1 MKIKSLFNI
10 RNLKNTINKYGY
22 NYNYLDLLV
31 QTLGIIA
38 TIEIIAYLTKLEGRY
53 LIILFILGLIIV
65 PYVIVALFTF
75 DYEVKRFQLLSDY
88 LSNAIPIFLQKSK
101 IIFTLNELSILTN
114 GKMKECVDKAINYLS
129 TVKNDPN
136 IFENS
141 LKIIFDEYPNS
152 RVKAINDFL
161 VNVEKT
167 NSLDYKLVAE
177 NLYDDVETWIKR
189 NYLFQK
195 DIKDKRTKLIG
206 LCLLSLVMNIIFI
219 YIYSSDTFFKDF
231 IYSPLFQCSNTIFIA
246 LILIITTIILTKM
259 NAKWLIDDLE
269 NQKDEI
275 AKKRYLR
282 YTKKNNKVTSM
293 QIVVDII
300 IGIMMIYCLKLK
312 QNIYA
317 IILAF
322 LLLFMIFKRK
332 ITRKSDYRY
341 LNKKL
346 QMDFPLWLR
355 DIYLNLNR
363 MTILNAIEVSTTSYS
378 YPFQKELYKLVSYAR
393 KDPSSIKPY
402 SEFLTEYDLEDAR
415 SSMRILYSLNNMSK
429 KDVNNR
435 IKYLIDRNQSMLAKA
450 QELKN
455 NESLGMIEMIGFL
468 PMILFS
474 ANMLV
479 SMTLMFVYMMNNLG
493 QFVK

>member
-10 RNLKNTINKYGY
+10 KNLKNTINKYGY
-22 NYNYLDLLV
+22 NYNYLDLLL
-31 QTLGIIA
+31 QTLGIIT

-65 PYVIVALFTF
+65 PYVIIALFTF

-101 IIFTLNELSILTN
+101 IIFTLNELSVLTN
-114 GKMKECVDKAINYLS
+114 GKMKECIDKAINYLN
-129 TVKNDPN
+129 TVKNDPD

-141 LKIIFDEYPNS
+141 LKIIYDEYPNS

-167 NSLDYKLVAE
+167 NSLDYKIVAE
-177 NLYDDVETWIKR
+177 NLYDDVEAWIKR

-195 DIKDKRTKLIG
+195 EIKDKRIKLIG

-259 NAKWLIDDLE
+259 NAKWLIDDLV

-282 YTKKNNKVTSM
+282 YTKKNNKVTTI
-293 QIVVDII
+293 QIVIDII
-300 IGIMMIYCLKLK
+300 IGIMMIYCLNLNQK
-312 QNIYA
+312 IYA
-317 IILAF
+317 LILAF
-322 LLLFMIFKRK
+322 LLLFMLFKRK
-332 ITRKSDYRY
+332 INRKSEAS
-341 LNKKL
+341 
-346 QMDFPLWLR
+346 P
-355 DIYLNLNR
+355 
-363 MTILNAIEVSTTSYS
+363 
-378 YPFQKELYKLVSYAR
+378 
-393 KDPSSIKPY
+393 
-402 SEFLTEYDLEDAR
+402 
-415 SSMRILYSLNNMSK
+415 
-429 KDVNNR
+429 
-435 IKYLIDRNQSMLAKA
+435 
-450 QELKN
+450 
-455 NESLGMIEMIGFL
+455 
-468 PMILFS
+468 
-474 ANMLV
+474 
-479 SMTLMFVYMMNNLG
+479 
-493 QFVK
+493 